1 MKNDIRVADSISNEL
16 ENEIFD
22 LADEASELLEN
33 GKTEASLGKIRL
45 AWEKLPESKY
55 NTPVS
60 HMILSELIPVLN
72 ATGKYEEAV
81 QVAKDWIRD
90 LETCGYK
97 IYHTIPYILHG
108 ETLLFLGQPDLAKE
122 AFYQAIK
129 YGATK
134 RDFNDTP
141 AFYFD
146 IAKKKL
152 NDNEEIL
159 KLFQKEVLSLP
170 FPVFK
175 IELAELSAE
184 LTDRI
189 DVLSEQGSD
198 LFDEDKFQECIE
210 VWSEALALIPSPQNL
225 YGETF
230 WLETSIGDGYF
241 MLNKFEESLVHFL
254 NAKGNIETNA
264 YENPF
269 VMLRLGELFFE
280 VNEFNDA
287 KEFLLRAY
295 MLEGEELFETEEEK
309 YFDFLKENVKID

>member
-1 MKNDIRVADSISNEL
+1 MKNDIRVAVGIPGEL

-22 LADEASELLEN
+22 LTDEAAELLEE
-33 GKTEASLGKIRL
+33 GKAEAASEKIQL
-45 AWEKLPESKY
+45 AWGKLPEPKY

-60 HMILSELIPVLN
+60 HMVLCELIPLLN
-72 ATGKYEEAV
+72 ATGKYEEALQAV
-81 QVAKDWIRD
+81 KDWILD

-108 ETLLFLGQPDLAKE
+108 ETLLFLGNPDLAKE
-122 AFYQAIK
+122 AFYQAVK

-134 RDFNDTP
+134 RDFNDKP

-152 NDNEEIL
+152 TVNEEIME
-159 KLFQKEVLSLP
+159 LFRKEVLALSIPILRTEAAA
-170 FPVFK
+170 
-175 IELAELSAE
+175 ISEELSE
-184 LTDRI
+184 RI
-189 DVLSEQGSD
+189 EELSEQGND
-198 LFDEDKFQECIE
+198 LFDEEKFRECIK
-210 VWSEALALIPSPQNL
+210 VWSEALALIPHPQNL

-230 WLETSIGDGYF
+230 WLETSIGDCYF
-241 MLNKFEESLVHFL
+241 MLNEYEQSQVHFL

-280 VNEFNDA
+280 FGHFNEA

-295 MLEGEELFETEEEK
+295 MLEGEELFETEEEQ
-309 YFDFLKENVKID
+309 YFNFLKDNVKLN

>member
-1 MKNDIRVADSISNEL
+1 MKNDIRVAMSIPDEL
-16 ENEIFD
+16 ENEVFD
-22 LADEASELLEN
+22 LMDEASELLDE
-33 GKTEASLGKIRL
+33 GKTEASLEKIRL
-45 AWEKLPESKY
+45 AWGQLTESRY
-55 NTPVS
+55 NTSVS
-60 HMILSELIPVLN
+60 HMVLSELIPVLN
-72 ATGKYEEAV
+72 ATGKHEEALQEV
-81 QVAKDWIRD
+81 KGWILD

-97 IYHTIPYILHG
+97 IYHTTPYVLQG
-108 ETLLFLGQPDLAKE
+108 ETLLFLGKPDLAKE

-134 RDFNDTP
+134 RDFNDKP

-159 KLFQKEVLSLP
+159 NLFRKEISSLP
-170 FPVFK
+170 FPVLRT
-175 IELAELSAE
+175 EPAALSEE
-184 LTDRI
+184 LTERI
-189 DVLSEQGSD
+189 EVLSEQGSD
-198 LFDEDKFQECIE
+198 LFEEEKFREALD

-225 YGETF
+225 YGESF

-241 MLNKFEESLVHFL
+241 MLNEFEQSQAHFL
-254 NAKGNIETNA
+254 NAKGNIETNS

-280 VNEFNDA
+280 LKAFGDA

-309 YFDFLKENVKID
+309 YFNFLQENVKLS